1 MRAGVS
7 QLAPILLLGLGLQ
20 MKLCKLFI
28 TKLRNFE
35 PENCNQT
42 QVYYKSSVPFRQC
55 LQ

>member
-7 QLAPILLLGLGLQ
+7 QLAPILLLGLQ
-20 MKLCKLFI
+20 IKLCKLFV

-35 PENCNQT
+35 LKNCNQT
-42 QVYYKSSVPFRQC
+42 QVYYKSSVPFRQY